1 MKKLIRAVGILSLVV
16 AIAVIGVSLVR
27 AAGESPAPIPTEIN
41 YQGYLT
47 DDSGIPLDGSYTVV
61 FSLYDQAT
69 GGNPLWEQTCVVDV
83 SAGLFSVPLKH
94 LGEENFSGDRFL
106 GVQVGDDDEM
116 IPRQQLTSV
125 AYALWADHANYANT
139 LDGID
144 SDDLVHA
151 AGDAMTGAL
160 TVPADGLSVAADQ
173 LVLAHDNVGIGTA
186 FPSAKLEVDGDV
198 VFNEDG
204 ELVSFRAGGDD
215 LLPLFRVARGYDD
228 GGDLVTVNTNAS
240 GNVKLAVGGT
250 LAADAFIGDGS
261 GLSGLPATRTTAGTW
276 YMKNLADTRTN
287 WVKMPVQGTPIDEDI
302 YGLST
307 GPMKYMVMPYD
318 GWIVA
323 MTFGVHRADQHT
335 IQIKPTI
342 NDADT
347 GIEFWSNRDPWITVF
362 PEKTYNFS
370 AGDVMGVRLKCQ
382 NNGPLQWDFL
392 FNAVVTITVEY
403 R

>member
-1 MKKLIRAVGILSLVV
+1 MKKLIGAVGILSLVV
-16 AIAVIGVSLVR
+16 AIAVIGVSLVV

-47 DDSGIPLDGSYTVV
+47 DDSGNPLDGSYTVV

-69 GGNPLWEQTCVVDV
+69 GGDPLWKQESKVDV
-83 SAGLFSVPLKH
+83 SAGLFSVLLKH

-139 LDGID
+139 LDGMD

-151 AGDAMTGAL
+151 AGDTMTGAL

-173 LVLAHDNVGIGTA
+173 LVLTHDNVGIGTA
-186 FPSAKLEVDGDV
+186 FPDAKLEVDGDV

-204 ELVSFRAGGDD
+204 DLVSFRAGGND
-215 LLPLFRVARGYDD
+215 LLPLFRVARELFD
-228 GGDLVTVNTNAS
+228 GDLVTVNTNSS
-240 GNVKLAVGGT
+240 GTFKLAVGGT

-261 GLSGLPATRTTAGTW
+261 GLSGLPAPRTTAGTW
-276 YMKNLADTRTN
+276 YMKNLTDTRMN
-287 WVKMPVQGTPIDEDI
+287 WVKMPVQGTPIADNLNGI
-302 YGLST
+302 ST

-323 MTFGVHRADQHT
+323 MTFGVHLADQHT

-342 NDADT
+342 NDADI
-347 GIEFWSNRDPWITVF
+347 GIELWNPWITVF

-382 NNGPLQWDFL
+382 GPLVYDVYE
-392 FNAVVTITVEY
+392 AVVTITVEY